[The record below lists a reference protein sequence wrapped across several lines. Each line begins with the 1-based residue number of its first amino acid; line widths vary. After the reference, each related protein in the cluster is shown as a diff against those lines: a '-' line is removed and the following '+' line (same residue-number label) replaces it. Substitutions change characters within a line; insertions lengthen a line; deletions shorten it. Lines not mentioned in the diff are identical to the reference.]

1 MKPSTSKNLTSNTGK
16 PYCLVELGDFLFFGG
31 DVQQMFEVTGFDK
44 NARPLSGETDLFQ
57 LQKDSGILPI
67 NFEK

>member
-1 MKPSTSKNLTSNTGK
+1 MKPSATKNLTSNTGK

-31 DVQQMFEVTGFDK
+31 DVQKMFEVTGFDERS
-44 NARPLSGETDLFQ
+44 RPLSGETDLFQ
-57 LQKDSGILPI
+57 LQKDTEILPI